1 MTQVHLIFYICLLLW
16 GYCSQNPAQRSINK
30 NRDSLYTEQ
39 YITSIYINE
48 PERALKLLEKAETD
62 KLLPLHII
70 DDLRSMAYRN
80 MYMCKLAFIYA
91 QKSYANDS
99 TQQNNPQHLLKM
111 TVTLAELANLLSN
124 YEESTEFAIKGIKL
138 AQENKNKKAEA
149 KLLLHYGYTVKFRYD

>member
-70 DDLRSMAYRN
+70 DDLRSMA
-80 MYMCKLAFIYA
+80 
-91 QKSYANDS
+91 
-99 TQQNNPQHLLKM
+99 
-111 TVTLAELANLLSN
+111 
-124 YEESTEFAIKGIKL
+124 
-138 AQENKNKKAEA
+138 
-149 KLLLHYGYTVKFRYD
+149 